1 MSESIARRSK
11 RLLVA
16 LLLVTPHAAA
26 APAETTAQPRAA
38 TGGLSES
45 AAVNAAVSNNPSL
58 QVALLQVSQAGYQV
72 RAEEALYVPIFSATG
87 GITHLRQPALSGTG
101 GVRVGTAD
109 SVDLGTGLRKTFAW
123 GTTLRFDLSGSR
135 TVREA
140 AALNDNVLTATNPP
154 LYSLLGQ
161 VAVTHPLLR
170 GSGETLGLASLRQA
184 KLNLSASQLSAQAAA
199 SDLLSNVLSAYWELW
214 YAGEVTRIDE
224 ASRQLALIKKEQA
237 EQQVASGALAP
248 ADALP
253 YATQVAVLSE
263 AVVAAQNDQT
273 QRSLTLQSLMAGP
286 AAMAANAE
294 LPAIVVSDVPAPR
307 LDAAYDHGTAIDEAL
322 QSSYERKLALVQIEQ
337 AGEQLAI
344 AGDPLR
350 PRLDVD
356 AYVQV
361 RGLGNQRVPPALQQA
376 AELEAVS
383 AHVGLTYETPIED
396 TRRQAQIQTT
406 KLARHIAEKQLQAL
420 DLSIRANVA
429 AAVSRQ
435 RAVATRLSLSEQT
448 EKVAR
453 AQAEAERERF
463 AAGSSI
469 ALQVQQA
476 EDALRQ
482 AELRVRRAKVDLVL
496 AEITLLHLRGKLL
509 EQYAPV
515 IDKRPSA
522 AGASGSSSNW
532 GPF

>member
-224 ASRQLALIKKEQA
+224 A
-237 EQQVASGALAP
+237 
-248 ADALP
+248 
-253 YATQVAVLSE
+253 
-263 AVVAAQNDQT
+263 
-273 QRSLTLQSLMAGP
+273 
-286 AAMAANAE
+286 
-294 LPAIVVSDVPAPR
+294 
-307 LDAAYDHGTAIDEAL
+307 
-322 QSSYERKLALVQIEQ
+322 
-337 AGEQLAI
+337 
-344 AGDPLR
+344 
-350 PRLDVD
+350 
-356 AYVQV
+356 
-361 RGLGNQRVPPALQQA
+361 
-376 AELEAVS
+376 
-383 AHVGLTYETPIED
+383 
-396 TRRQAQIQTT
+396 
-406 KLARHIAEKQLQAL
+406 
-420 DLSIRANVA
+420 
-429 AAVSRQ
+429 
-435 RAVATRLSLSEQT
+435 
-448 EKVAR
+448 
-453 AQAEAERERF
+453 
-463 AAGSSI
+463 
-469 ALQVQQA
+469 
-476 EDALRQ
+476 
-482 AELRVRRAKVDLVL
+482 
-496 AEITLLHLRGKLL
+496 
-509 EQYAPV
+509 
-515 IDKRPSA
+515 
-522 AGASGSSSNW
+522 
-532 GPF
+532 

>member
-1 MSESIARRSK
+1 
-11 RLLVA
+11 
-16 LLLVTPHAAA
+16 
-26 APAETTAQPRAA
+26 
-38 TGGLSES
+38 
-45 AAVNAAVSNNPSL
+45 VNAAVSNNPSL

-253 YATQVAVLSE
+253 YATQVAELSE

-286 AAMAANAE
+286 TAMAANAE

-482 AELRVRRAKVDLVL
+482 AELRVQRAKVDLVL